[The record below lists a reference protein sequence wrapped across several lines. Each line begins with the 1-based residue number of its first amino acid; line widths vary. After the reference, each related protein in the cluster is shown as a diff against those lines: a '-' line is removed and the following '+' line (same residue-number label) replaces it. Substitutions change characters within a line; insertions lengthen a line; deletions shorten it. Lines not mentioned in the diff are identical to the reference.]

1 MAQVALC
8 GCIASQIP
16 RAWECFITD
25 QYPTI
30 FNIANLYAQNRRYHE
45 HDLADWFGYAYDR
58 LHDGRR
64 LGQFEGKSS
73 LRTYLYRRG
82 SGVVYRLFLDWLRTR
97 REDIPGGDIVD
108 NVKARDDPETQ
119 AYHRQQI
126 ERVHQATGRL
136 TAVRRIAFLVPD
148 FAEALTDADYLYLA
162 EINGAAPG
170 EMEARAAQM
179 RERVAHIVMQASTDE
194 DLASLLYPSTE
205 EMDLQKRTTAELRLQ
220 AQLLEGV
227 TEVDRLQRLEL
238 LGMLRQG
245 PNPGR
250 VNKLHSARRYA
261 RADLRDALDENK

>member
-136 TAVRRIAFLVPD
+136 TAVRRIAFLG
-148 FAEALTDADYLYLA
+148 ASELA
-162 EINGAAPG
+162 EIATLGAR
-170 EMEARAAQM
+170 EWCLEIVDIFDNDRAGQEFLGFRVRPLDEIDDTKAERIRDTAFNSKEPMSRRYLPDGAQGDS
-179 RERVAHIVMQASTDE
+179 RFLWIF
-194 DLASLLYPSTE
+194 DL
-205 EMDLQKRTTAELRLQ
+205 
-220 AQLLEGV
+220 
-227 TEVDRLQRLEL
+227 
-238 LGMLRQG
+238 
-245 PNPGR
+245 PGR
-250 VNKLHSARRYA
+250 EKQNMAEAEEDQVEEGAS
-261 RADLRDALDENK
+261 